1 MLYESKQNTV
11 VQFLRYFIKKKN
23 YTGDHKTSCIH
34 TLTHVCFQE
43 VQTCT
48 VDMEM
53 TTDGSNHPD
62 NRTKNRYS
70 NILACA
76 SDSLQYNFG
85 NFNRHLN
92 QRLTPTVSHRWPQPS
107 ASVNIGRQRPEDER
121 LHQRKLCGCKKL
133 PSNLHDT
140 LILSHCTHTEAFTFT
155 LGSFQS
161 SQSIKHCHNF
171 FFIPTI
177 CSPFPSYPP
186 RLKSANFDSYSWDAL
201 LLAGTSRALH
211 YTCHCVIKI

>member
-1 MLYESKQNTV
+1 MLYESKQNTA
-11 VQFLRYFIKKKN
+11 VQFLRYFINKKK
-23 YTGDHKTSCIH
+23 TKTILETIKLH
-34 TLTHVCFQE
+34 VFTHTHVCFQE

-76 SDSLQYNFG
+76 SDSLQCNFG
-85 NFNRHLN
+85 NLNRHLN

-171 FFIPTI
+171 FF
-177 CSPFPSYPP
+177 
-186 RLKSANFDSYSWDAL
+186 YSHNLFTVSL
-201 LLAGTSRALH
+201 LSS
-211 YTCHCVIKI
+211 